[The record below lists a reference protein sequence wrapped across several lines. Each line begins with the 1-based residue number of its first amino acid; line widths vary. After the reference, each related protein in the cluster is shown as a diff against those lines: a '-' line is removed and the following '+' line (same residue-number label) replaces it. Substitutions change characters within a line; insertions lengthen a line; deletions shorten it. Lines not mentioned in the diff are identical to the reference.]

1 MTEAAIDKRHIA
13 ESFGRAAATYD
24 QAAEFQRKVGRDL
37 MARLPRARK
46 VSDILDLGCG
56 TGYFTRALAEHYK
69 RPVVG
74 LDLAEGMLRYAR
86 ARSAGAGDWI
96 VADAETLPVRSDSQ
110 DLLFSSLAL
119 QWCPSLGKALE
130 EGRRVLRPGGCMA
143 FTTLVDGTLDEL
155 RQSWSVVDGYVHV
168 NRFGSR
174 IELQAQLAAAG
185 FNRWEC
191 RVEPY
196 VLHYGQL
203 SELTRE
209 LKALGAHN
217 LNAGRPGGLTG
228 RARLRALTEA
238 YERFRQPEGLPATYQ
253 VAHVLLFKAS
263 VSSGE
268 SS

>member
-1 MTEAAIDKRHIA
+1 MAEAVIDKRQVA

-24 QAAEFQRKVGRDL
+24 QAAEFQRNVGRDL
-37 MARLPRARK
+37 LGLLPGGRK
-46 VSDILDLGCG
+46 VFDILDLGCG
-56 TGYFTRALAEHYK
+56 TGYFTRALAEHFE

-86 ARSAGAGDWI
+86 GRSDGAGDWV
-96 VADAETLPVRSDSQ
+96 VADAEALPVRSASQ

-119 QWCPSLGKALE
+119 QWCPSLEKALA

-143 FTTLVDGTLDEL
+143 FSTLVEGSLDEL
-155 RQSWSVVDGYVHV
+155 RQSWRAVDGYVHV

-185 FNRWEC
+185 FNCWEC

-238 YERFRQPEGLPATYQ
+238 YEQFRQPEGLPATYQ

-268 SS
+268 SL